1 MAWAAVFVLS
11 GMGLS
16 KIRATEPDS
25 MAARGM
31 QRCAGDTDIPDFT

>member
-16 KIRATEPDS
+16 KIMATEPDLS
-25 MAARGM
+25 SE
-31 QRCAGDTDIPDFT
+31 TFPDVVRIQE